1 MHGLIVNS
9 SGQILIPLG
18 GADRLM
24 PKYLSNRHQRAF
36 VWSVWTFRFSKWV
49 NKKPAL
55 VLLHCLIKLGQFGRM
70 IKDARIF
77 VEKSVEKIGRMNI
90 LLEQGLSMKS
100 GSELFPEADPRSL

>member
-1 MHGLIVNS
+1 
-9 SGQILIPLG
+9 
-18 GADRLM
+18 
-24 PKYLSNRHQRAF
+24 
-36 VWSVWTFRFSKWV
+36 
-49 NKKPAL
+49 
-55 VLLHCLIKLGQFGRM
+55 M